1 VRRGSEGEA
10 IVNTL
15 LILLIALP
23 FLGAL
28 PSGLLAGRAVRWTAG
43 LLALAI
49 MVVAVIILLALPQH
63 QLPLRETFG
72 GLPWVKDLQPG
83 GLFGALLDPLSAI
96 MVAVVTVIG
105 FLVVLYSIEYLSR
118 RNREH
123 GTEEGLGRYYFWLLL
138 FIGSMVGIAI
148 APNLLQLFIFWEMTT
163 LCSWA
168 LISHHQSP
176 SAIRAGYKALI
187 MTHIGGL
194 AFMIALV
201 IVFVSSGSFAF
212 SAVSTLAPGLA
223 LVVFLLLLAAAWAK
237 AAQVPFYTWLPDA
250 MEAPTPI
257 SAYLHAAAMV
267 KAGVYLMLRVVIENG
282 PLGTTGP
289 LVMVVM
295 ASLTMLVAVFFYF
308 LQDDL
313 KRLLAFSTITHL
325 GYILLAAAIG
335 ILGSTVGFRGAVLH
349 LACHAPAKGL
359 LFLAVGAI
367 AYATGTKNI
376 SDLGGLGKR
385 MPLVAGA
392 FLVGVFAVT
401 GIPPLACFWSK
412 FFILTGALE
421 LGGTIGPLLAALV
434 VGESMIA
441 FGWFVWVAHRVFMG
455 RSSGAA
461 EAKDPPWQ
469 MSVPLAILILLCVAA
484 PLLALPVVR
493 LLGPGG

>member
-1 VRRGSEGEA
+1 
-10 IVNTL
+10 VNTL

-28 PSGLLAGRAVRWTAG
+28 PLGLLAGRGVRWTAG

-49 MVVAVIILLALPQH
+49 MVVAVMILAALPQ
-63 QLPLRETFG
+63 QPVLPLRETFG

-83 GLFGALLDPLSAI
+83 GLFGVLLDPLSAI
-96 MVAVVTVIG
+96 MIAVITVIG
-105 FLVVLYSIEYLSR
+105 FLVVLYSTEYLSS
-118 RNREH
+118 RNRDHASEQ
-123 GTEEGLGRYYFWLLL
+123 GQGRYYFWLLL
-138 FIGSMVGIAI
+138 FIGSMVGIAV

-168 LISHHQSP
+168 LISHYQSP
-176 SAIRAGYKALI
+176 SAIRAGYNALI
-187 MTHIGGL
+187 MTHLGGL
-194 AFMIALV
+194 CFMIALV
-201 IVFVSSGSFAF
+201 IVFVSAGSFAF

-223 LVVFLLLLAAAWAK
+223 LVVFLLLLTAAWAK

-282 PLGTTGP
+282 PLATSGA
-289 LVMVVM
+289 LVMVIM
-295 ASLTMLVAVFFYF
+295 ASLTMVVAVFFYF
-308 LQDDL
+308 FQDDL
-313 KRLLAFSTITHL
+313 KRLLAFSTIAHL

-335 ILGSTVGFRGAVLH
+335 ILGSTVGFRGGVLH
-349 LACHAPAKGL
+349 LACHASAKGL
-359 LFLAVGAI
+359 LFLTVGAV
-367 AYATGTKNI
+367 AYATGSRKI
-376 SDLGGLGKR
+376 SELGGLGRR

-441 FGWFVWVAHRVFMG
+441 FGWFLWVAHRVFMG
-455 RSSGAA
+455 QSSGAA

-469 MSVPLAILILLCVAA
+469 MSVPLVILILLCVAA